1 MPLCTRGE
9 IEHSTQDLVRDY
21 FRAKYRQLSA
31 AADLS
36 ICKHPGLTGSH
47 REQIYRLY
55 LQEILPKRYDVG
67 RGMIHGKSHR
77 SKEADIVIWDSSN
90 YPILPL
96 SDHSFFFAES
106 VKLVME
112 CKSEWSRK
120 NFKDVTEKCS
130 SIQEIILRKTLSIE
144 DKVDRL
150 DLQLRS
156 LARRFSDAKI
166 LIQTIPKDTIENR
179 INSIQRILEFLI
191 KETQILG
198 CLQAESQRI
207 GTSAIFLKGETK
219 ALENP
224 DKLLVDEDKWFISD
238 SFPDLMLLLEPGII
252 ALKEPSNSKENSL
265 SGILKFFKL
274 REDSLLV
281 FTKYLLSLLNERTVH
296 TEGQFYFDDYVHQDI
311 RDMKPYFEKEF
322 EWSGSYGKSHVSWE
336 PNLVIETPS

>member
-1 MPLCTRGE
+1 M
-9 IEHSTQDLVRDY
+9 STQDLVGDY

-112 CKSEWSRK
+112 CKSEWSTN

-130 SIQEIILRKTLSIE
+130 SIQKIILRKTLSIE
-144 DKVDRL
+144 DKVYSL

-156 LARRFSDAKI
+156 LASSFSDAKI
-166 LIQTIPKDTIENR
+166 RIQPIPKDTNENR
-179 INSIQRILEFLI
+179 IDSIQIILDFLI
-191 KETQILG
+191 KKNKI
-198 CLQAESQRI
+198 
-207 GTSAIFLKGETK
+207 
-219 ALENP
+219 
-224 DKLLVDEDKWFISD
+224 
-238 SFPDLMLLLEPGII
+238 
-252 ALKEPSNSKENSL
+252 
-265 SGILKFFKL
+265 
-274 REDSLLV
+274 
-281 FTKYLLSLLNERTVH
+281 
-296 TEGQFYFDDYVHQDI
+296 
-311 RDMKPYFEKEF
+311 
-322 EWSGSYGKSHVSWE
+322 KS
-336 PNLVIETPS
+336 